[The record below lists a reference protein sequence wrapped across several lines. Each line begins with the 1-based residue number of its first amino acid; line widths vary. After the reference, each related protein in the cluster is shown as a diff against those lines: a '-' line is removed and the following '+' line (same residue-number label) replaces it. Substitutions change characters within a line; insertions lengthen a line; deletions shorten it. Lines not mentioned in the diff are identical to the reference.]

1 MSTQGL
7 ITNQGIDESIKAQN
21 NEGFKLTVTG
31 FAVSEIVGDF
41 LQSRD
46 INSINTVW
54 YSGLISSVV
63 RIDNNVLQFNCNI
76 PAETV
81 LDPKFVREVYLFS
94 EDELNNQYLLA
105 FGQPSNELVY
115 DPEGELR
122 IRMQIKLDNINIADL
137 YEFKYTQATEIEDHN
152 NDPNAHPFIL
162 NNINKA
168 GIYTTALENRFNG
181 QNYDGFPTI
190 SPNVNNRN
198 VVYFDSINNRY
209 DNALVDIG
217 NPSTFALGFYDA
229 VRNIVISNGIFDFP
243 HGFQPYTDI
252 YLSTGFAGTVTTA
265 PTRVKVGYTLPNNRI
280 FVSISIQESA
290 AEANPDG
297 DFFINIIPPIIRELT
312 LEDSNGIAWDVT
324 VGDDGLLTTTPNSIR
339 NPDTL
344 FRIPKIDL
352 SFAQLIVQTDGTLT
366 VVSPPIDNSIAV
378 EEFYYLESPNGTAW
392 KLTVD
397 LSNILTTVSFQNIF
411 LVRSENTNHFAVKQT
426 SITHALTYIQIY
438 DPTTLPLSPPLVNGL
453 LPLCFYNDSGN
464 IAPIYWDGSQWL
476 DVSGSAIGGPSS
488 PSVFIVGDVNDVNNG
503 LATFS
508 SIQSAINAAPSGAK
522 VKLLA
527 RTFTENVN
535 VTKKLFIEG
544 EGHDSVINGNVN
556 LDVAAARSLVKYL
569 KFSENVIG
577 AVGCNNLI
585 ITDCWLAA
593 TKTINLD
600 IPSENLVLVMQEN

>member
-7 ITNQGIDESIKAQN
+7 ITDQGINEAIKAQN

-31 FAVSEIVGDF
+31 FAVSEIAGDF

-46 INSINTVW
+46 ISTLEPTW

-94 EDELNNQYLLA
+94 EDEFNNQYLLA

-168 GIYTTALENRFNG
+168 GIYTTALDNRFNG
-181 QNYDGFPTI
+181 QNYDGFPTL

-198 VVYFDSINNRY
+198 VVYFDVLNNRY

-229 VRNIVISNGIFDFP
+229 VKNIVISNGIFDFP
-243 HGFQPYTDI
+243 HGFQPYTDL
-252 YLSTGFAGTVTTA
+252 YLSTGLSGTVTTA
-265 PTRVKVGYTLPNNRI
+265 PTRVKVGYTLPNGRI
-280 FVSISIQESA
+280 FVSISIEESI
-290 AEANPDG
+290 AEINPDG
-297 DFFINIIPPIIRELT
+297 DFFINIVPPVIRELT
-312 LEDSNGIAWDVT
+312 LEDSNGIKWDVT
-324 VGDDGLLTTTPNSIR
+324 VGDDGLLTTIPNSTRDVDAI
-339 NPDTL
+339 

-366 VVSPPIDNSIAV
+366 VVSPPLDNSAAV
-378 EEFYYLESPNGTAW
+378 EEFYYLASPDGTGW
-392 KLTVD
+392 KLQVNLDNT
-397 LSNILTTVSFQNIF
+397 LETISFQNIF
-411 LVRSENTNHFAVKQT
+411 LVRSENSNHFAVKQT
-426 SITHALTYIQIY
+426 SLTHALTYKQIY
-438 DPTTLPLSPPLVNGL
+438 DASNLPASPPIVAGL
-453 LPLCFYNDSGN
+453 LPTCFYNNGSD
-464 IAPIYWDGSQWL
+464 IRPIYHDGTNWL
-476 DVSGSAIGGPSS
+476 YFFDNS
-488 PSVFIVGDVNDVNNG
+488 IV
-503 LATFS
+503 
-508 SIQSAINAAPSGAK
+508 
-522 VKLLA
+522 
-527 RTFTENVN
+527 
-535 VTKKLFIEG
+535 
-544 EGHDSVINGNVN
+544 
-556 LDVAAARSLVKYL
+556 
-569 KFSENVIG
+569 
-577 AVGCNNLI
+577 
-585 ITDCWLAA
+585 
-593 TKTINLD
+593 
-600 IPSENLVLVMQEN
+600 